1 MGSRCLETT
10 SDTHKKMTA
19 LSSILIIFLA
29 ITPYCMGSDTPD
41 LTQDFLQNTLEFLY
55 EIDQNQF
62 GNENENASTNVVI
75 KTFRSAVKT
84 FIDECKKSIRKLE
97 FIYEKD
103 KNQQEKENLNGN
115 VANRTI
121 TGFIEAVIEESEN
134 SVSAD
139 FPTFVE
145 GIIFALLLFPL
156 GFIFVPLFA
165 AGSMLVVMS
174 VIMIALPFLIVSSI
188 IFSLLLLPLGVI

>member
-1 MGSRCLETT
+1 MGSRCSETT
-10 SDTHKKMTA
+10 LDTHKKMTA

-55 EIDQNQF
+55 EIDQNQY
-62 GNENENASTNVVI
+62 ENENASANVVI
-75 KTFRSAVKT
+75 KTFRSAIKT
-84 FIDECKKSIRKLE
+84 LIDECKKSIRKLE

-121 TGFIEAVIEESEN
+121 TRVIEEVMDESEN
-134 SVSAD
+134 FTREVHEINKNQHEKEDLNGNLANG
-139 FPTFVE
+139 T
-145 GIIFALLLFPL
+145 IAN
-156 GFIFVPLFA
+156 
-165 AGSMLVVMS
+165 
-174 VIMIALPFLIVSSI
+174 VIE
-188 IFSLLLLPLGVI
+188 